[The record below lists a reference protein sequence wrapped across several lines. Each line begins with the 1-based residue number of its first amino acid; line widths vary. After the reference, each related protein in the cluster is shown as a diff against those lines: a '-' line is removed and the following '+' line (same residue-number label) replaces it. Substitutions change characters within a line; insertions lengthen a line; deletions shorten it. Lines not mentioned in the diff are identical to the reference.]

1 MVKLFSASRLINYI
15 RNDAV
20 IDLLNIKK
28 RKRNSVDDTFK
39 PLKNIVDN
47 TTIIKRGRSSSFD
60 YIMENGNNFEK
71 CIIEEIKKKMRNKKN
86 LDDLFIIDKNNKTN
100 SDLFEETKLLILS
113 KKPSIILNG
122 LIIYYNKKTFG
133 STDLIVKGKW
143 IKKYIDEFQEDLVNE
158 KYYIIDIKASLI
170 NLING
175 GSDLSLSLI
184 YDGYK
189 AQVYIYKEILDN
201 IQNFKESGYGFLLGK
216 KYKYI
221 LNNEIYVKKSFDV
234 LAKIDYS
241 LEDNIKIK
249 ENITKSIIW
258 NKELE
263 KNWKKFTLDPINK
276 EELYPNMV
284 NKYEGTYGK
293 EKMEIALKNK
303 EITLLWNCG
312 IKQRQNALKN
322 NISKYDD
329 KKLNADILGFK
340 EDSVKHNI
348 INKMLNILHT
358 NNNIIIPDEN
368 NYMEWRKECD
378 NEYYVDFETY
388 NEEYCENE
396 DYITNQKLYMIGIGN
411 YKNEKWECKTFLLN
425 RDFYKNNKKVILC
438 ETEEELIIEFI
449 KYVKENN
456 IDRLIHWSKAEPI
469 VFTKKLK
476 QYNIKE
482 NINWYD
488 LLEVFKHRDHP
499 IIIKECFG
507 FGLKEIINKL
517 NFYNYIDIKWN
528 KLDDG
533 LLSMFIA
540 AEIYKN
546 NYNKKQSND
555 KMKSLIEYN
564 EIDCK
569 TLQILL
575 KFIREF

>member
-1 MVKLFSASRLINYI
+1 MVKLFSASRLINYV
-15 RNDAV
+15 RNDAI

-28 RKRNSVDDTFK
+28 RKHNSVEDTFK
-39 PLKNIVDN
+39 PNINVIN
-47 TTIIKRGRSSSFD
+47 KKIIKRNRSSSFD
-60 YIMENGNNFEK
+60 FIMENGNNFEK
-71 CIIEEIKKKMRNKKN
+71 CIIDEIKNKMRNKKN
-86 LDDLFIIDKNNKTN
+86 LGDLSIIDKNNKTN
-100 SDLFEETKLLILS
+100 ADLFKETKSLILS

-122 LIIYYNKKTFG
+122 LLIDYDKKTFG
-133 STDLIVKGKW
+133 SPDLIVKGKW
-143 IKKYIDEFQEDLVNE
+143 IKKYISEYQEDLINE

-175 GSDLSLSLI
+175 GSDLSLSLV

-189 AQVYIYKEILDN
+189 AQIYIYKEILDN
-201 IQNFKESGYGFLLGK
+201 IQNFKESSYGFILGK
-216 KYKYI
+216 KYKYVI
-221 LNNEIYVKKSFDV
+221 NNEIFVKNSFDI

-241 LEDNIKIK
+241 IEDNINIK
-249 ENITKSIIW
+249 ESITESISW
-258 NKELE
+258 NTELE
-263 KNWKKFTLDPINK
+263 KDWKKYKLDPINK

-284 NKYEGTYGK
+284 NKYDGEYGK
-293 EKMEIALKNK
+293 EKMEIALQNK

-312 IKQRQNALKN
+312 IKQRKNALKN

-329 KKLNADILGFK
+329 IKLNADILGFK
-340 EDSVKHNI
+340 EDTVKHNI

-358 NNNIIIPDEN
+358 EENIIIPEEN
-368 NYMEWRKECD
+368 NYMEWRNECD

-388 NEEYCENE
+388 NDEYCENE
-396 DYITNQKLYMIGIGN
+396 EYITNQKLYMIGIGN
-411 YKNEKWECKTFLLN
+411 YKNNIWKHKTFLLN
-425 RDFYKNNKKVILC
+425 KNFYKNNKNIILC
-438 ETEEELIIEFI
+438 ETEKELVIEFI
-449 KYVKENN
+449 KYVKDNKIE
-456 IDRLIHWSKAEPI
+456 RLVHWSKAEPI
-469 VFTKKLK
+469 VFSKKLK
-476 QYNIKE
+476 KYEIKE

-517 NFYNYIDIKWN
+517 NFYNYINIKWN

-540 AEIYKN
+540 VENYKDT
-546 NYNKKQSND
+546 YNRTQTNE
-555 KMKSLIEYN
+555 KMKSLVEYN

>member
-1 MVKLFSASRLINYI
+1 MVKLFSASRLINYV
-15 RNDAV
+15 RNDAI

-28 RKRNSVDDTFK
+28 RKHNSVDDTFK
-39 PLKNIVDN
+39 PNINIVN
-47 TTIIKRGRSSSFD
+47 KQIIKRNRSSSFD

-71 CIIEEIKKKMRNKKN
+71 FIIEEIKNKMINKKN
-86 LDDLFIIDKNNKTN
+86 LSDLYIIDKNNKTN
-100 SDLFEETKLLILS
+100 ADLFKETKSLILS

-122 LIIYYNKKTFG
+122 LLIDYDKKTFG
-133 STDLIVKGKW
+133 SPDLIVKGKW
-143 IKKYIDEFQEDLVNE
+143 IKKYIGEYQEDLIND

-189 AQVYIYKEILDN
+189 AQIYIYKEILDN
-201 IQNFKESGYGFLLGK
+201 IQNFKESSYGFILGK
-216 KYKYI
+216 KYKYVI
-221 LNNEIYVKKSFDV
+221 NNEIFVKNSFDI

-241 LEDNIKIK
+241 IEDNINIK
-249 ENITKSIIW
+249 ESITESIVW
-258 NKELE
+258 NTELE
-263 KNWKKFTLDPINK
+263 KDWKKYKLDPINK

-284 NKYEGTYGK
+284 NKYDGMYGK

-312 IKQRQNALKN
+312 IKQRKNALKN

-329 KKLNADILGFK
+329 KKLNANILGFK
-340 EDSVKHNI
+340 EDTVKHNI

-358 NNNIIIPDEN
+358 EENIIIPEEN
-368 NYMEWRKECD
+368 NYMEWRNEYD
-378 NEYYVDFETY
+378 NEYFVDFETY
-388 NEEYCENE
+388 NDEYCENE
-396 DYITNQKLYMIGIGN
+396 EYITNQKLYMIGIGN
-411 YKNEKWECKTFLLN
+411 YKNNIWTCKTFLLN
-425 RDFYKNNKKVILC
+425 KNFYKNNKNIILC
-438 ETEEELIIEFI
+438 ETEKELVIKFIRYVQDNKIE
-449 KYVKENN
+449 
-456 IDRLIHWSKAEPI
+456 RLVHWSKAEPI
-469 VFTKKLK
+469 VFSKKLK
-476 QYNIKE
+476 QYDIKE

-517 NFYNYIDIKWN
+517 NFYNYINIQWN

-540 AEIYKN
+540 GDIYKN
-546 NYNKKQSND
+546 TYNKKQANE
-555 KMKSLIEYN
+555 KMKSLVEYN